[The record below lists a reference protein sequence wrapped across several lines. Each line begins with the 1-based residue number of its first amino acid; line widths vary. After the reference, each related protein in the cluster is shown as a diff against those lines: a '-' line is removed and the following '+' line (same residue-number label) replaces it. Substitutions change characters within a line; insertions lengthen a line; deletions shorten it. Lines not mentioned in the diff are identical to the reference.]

1 MATSFGEQLRLAR
14 EARGISLRE
23 ISEQTRIPIH
33 YLAAIEADEYKR
45 LPGGIF
51 NKSFIKA
58 YARHVGYDE
67 KEALEAYART
77 AREQGAPDE
86 VVSTP
91 YQPRVY
97 TDGSSTRSPLVT
109 LLLTV
114 LILAILSLGVY
125 AALHW
130 YQRRAAAQAG
140 RPSAALA
147 SNATAPIAQNVNP
160 NSANA
165 PGAASQQQASTTTTP
180 NATGTTAAGLTV
192 QIKAVGDRVWV
203 RTFPDSG
210 KSSEAILEPDET
222 REFKPEQSIKIQYA
236 KIKAK
241 QLEIT
246 INGHPARVPADAK
259 NSVVEMLITK
269 DDYAQLLQ

>member
-14 EARGISLRE
+14 EARGIPLRE
-23 ISEQTRIPIH
+23 ISEQTRIPTH
-33 YLAAIEADEYKR
+33 YLEAIEANDYKR

-140 RPSAALA
+140 ASSAAPA
-147 SNATAPIAQNVNP
+147 SKAAAPVAQPANP
-160 NSANA
+160 NAANA
-165 PGAASQQQASTTTTP
+165 PGVAPQQPANAAAT
-180 NATGTTAAGLTV
+180 NATGAAAVGLTV
-192 QIKAVGDRVWV
+192 QIKAIGDRVWV

-210 KSSEAILEPDET
+210 KSSEAILEPEET
-222 REFKPEQSIKIQYA
+222 REFKPEQSLKIQYA
-236 KIKAK
+236 KIKAR

-246 INGHPARVPADAK
+246 INGKPARVPADAK
-259 NSVVEMLITK
+259 NSVAEMLITK

>member
-1 MATSFGEQLRLAR
+1 MAASFGEQLRLAR
-14 EARGISLRE
+14 EERGIALRE
-23 ISEQTRIPIH
+23 ISDQTHIPTH
-33 YLAAIEADEYKR
+33 YLEAIEANDYKR

-77 AREQGAPDE
+77 AREQGAPEE

-97 TDGSSTRSPLVT
+97 TDGNSTRSPLVT

-125 AALHW
+125 AGLHW
-130 YQRRAAAQAG
+130 YQRRAAGQRQASG
-140 RPSAALA
+140 QPGASA
-147 SNATAPIAQNVNP
+147 
-160 NSANA
+160 ANA
-165 PGAASQQQASTTTTP
+165 PVTQTANPNAANSNGPAQANATTP
-180 NATGTTAAGLTV
+180 GATEAGLTV
-192 QIKAVGDRVWV
+192 QIKAVGDKVWV
-203 RTFPDSG
+203 RTFPDGG
-210 KSSEAILEPDET
+210 KSAEAILEPDET
-222 REFKPEQSIKIQYA
+222 REFKPAQSLKIQYA

-246 INGHPARVPADAK
+246 INGHPARVPTDART
-259 NSVVEMLITK
+259 NVVEMLITK

>member
-1 MATSFGEQLRLAR
+1 MAASFGEQLKFAR
-14 EARGISLRE
+14 EERGIALRE
-23 ISEQTRIPIH
+23 ISDQTHIPTH
-33 YLAAIEADEYKR
+33 YLEAIEANDYKR

-77 AREQGAPDE
+77 AREQGASEE

-97 TDGSSTRSPLVT
+97 TDGNSTRSPLVT

-130 YQRRAAAQAG
+130 YQRRAAGRVNASGQPVTPASNSPVTQTINPNAANSPGLAQA
-140 RPSAALA
+140 
-147 SNATAPIAQNVNP
+147 NA
-160 NSANA
+160 
-165 PGAASQQQASTTTTP
+165 TTP
-180 NATGTTAAGLTV
+180 NQTDAAAAGLTV
-192 QIKAVGDRVWV
+192 QIKAVGDSVWV

-210 KSSEAILEPDET
+210 KSTEAILKPDET
-222 REFKPEQSIKIQYA
+222 REFKPVQSLKIQYA

-246 INGHPARVPADAK
+246 INGHPARIPSDAK
-259 NSVVEMLITK
+259 TNIAEMLITK